1 MEATAVTGLSA
12 GKLSGGRQ
20 RLGALERERSL
31 DDGRGGDCR
40 FSGLRS
46 RDFRRGRRVSRGY
59 HGAYVSVGSIFE
71 RSQESGTS
79 VDVAGGTEASAAWDS
94 GLLDESGVLV
104 HVVAMIGAS
113 AAWKFDPSRKSDAN
127 SGVAGLVGV
136 VLEFLFY
143 SSEMVVHLLI

>member
-1 MEATAVTGLSA
+1 MPTT
-12 GKLSGGRQ
+12 
-20 RLGALERERSL
+20 
-31 DDGRGGDCR
+31 
-40 FSGLRS
+40 
-46 RDFRRGRRVSRGY
+46 
-59 HGAYVSVGSIFE
+59 SVGSIFE